1 MKYLNFFFV
10 FQDIM
15 IYILFIHGDVY
26 YSYRHGIVYY
36 SYRHGIVYYSYR
48 HGIVCQIS
56 CHPKRGDKQIIAYDA
71 QDVYI

>member
-1 MKYLNFFFV
+1 MKYLNFFLV

-26 YSYRHGIVYY
+26 YSYRHGIL
-36 SYRHGIVYYSYR
+36 
-48 HGIVCQIS
+48 CQIS
-56 CHPKRGDKQIIAYDA
+56 CHPKRRDKQIIAYNA

>member
-15 IYILFIHGDVY
+15 IYILFIHGD
-26 YSYRHGIVYY
+26 VYY